1 MIQYGIVSAGANT
14 CGLHEGFPG
23 VYVKVSE
30 YLKWI
35 LESVD
40 KFPNNSSMKTERT
53 KEEIENCKN
62 WDPNAEEDSLFGEK
76 IDSKLALT
84 LLG

>member
-1 MIQYGIVSAGANT
+1 MIQFGIVSAGANT

-35 LESVD
+35 LETVD
-40 KFPNNSSMKTERT
+40 KIPSKSSIQKTQSP
-53 KEEIENCKN
+53 EEMQYCES
-62 WDPNAEEDSLFGEK
+62 WDPEAESDSLFGEK

>member
-1 MIQYGIVSAGANT
+1 MIQFGIVSAGASA

-23 VYVKVSE
+23 VYVKVSD
-30 YLKWI
+30 YIKWI
-35 LESVD
+35 LEAVD
-40 KFPNNSSMKTERT
+40 KFPNKSLIDNTLYTE
-53 KEEIENCKN
+53 EMQHCDGWNPE
-62 WDPNAEEDSLFGEK
+62 AEGDSLFGNK

>member
-30 YLKWI
+30 YLNWI
-35 LESVD
+35 LDAVD
-40 KFPNNSSMKTERT
+40 KIPSESSIQRT
-53 KEEIENCKN
+53 QTPEEMQYCEN
-62 WDPNAEEDSLFGEK
+62 WDPDAESDSLFGDK
-76 IDSKLALT
+76 IDQRLALT